1 MSKGQVLFKLSPRK
15 LDFVG
20 LLGLVL
26 AFVWLVSV
34 TLFNERHLLLS
45 QAEGDHLVVF
55 TAQWCASCTTL
66 VPRVQG
72 LAARLSIPFTAID
85 VDDTKATSQ
94 ARQFGLS
101 IPRTDLP
108 QAYYIQSGKQTLVL
122 EGKQY
127 NAGQAAQLEADVQ
140 KKVNDLR

>member
-1 MSKGQVLFKLSPRK
+1 
-15 LDFVG
+15 
-20 LLGLVL
+20 
-26 AFVWLVSV
+26 
-34 TLFNERHLLLS
+34 
-45 QAEGDHLVVF
+45 
-55 TAQWCASCTTL
+55 
-66 VPRVQG
+66 VQG